1 MKKTISEIVYETS
14 VSEIEKLNT
23 FDIEHI
29 EKHPY
34 LLKVSQIK
42 NNHILAVI
50 KQEEIDYKEKDL
62 SLRLTMYGLRD
73 DRNKVMKENI
83 KLQEQKL
90 NATKNMD

>member
-1 MKKTISEIVYETS
+1 MKKSISEIVYDTS
-14 VSEIEKLNT
+14 VSEIEKLNSLG
-23 FDIEHI
+23 IEHI
-29 EKHPY
+29 EEHPY

-42 NNHILAVI
+42 NHHILAII

-73 DRNKVMKENI
+73 DRNKVMKDHI

-90 NATKNMD
+90 K